1 MRNGFY
7 FDMTACIGCRT
18 CQVACKDKNNLEIGT
33 IFRRL
38 SDFEVGSYPTV
49 QTFHYSSSCNHCEK
63 PACVAACPNA
73 AMYIDEDD
81 GTVQHNDE
89 KCIGCQY
96 CVKACPYGVPQY
108 IEAIQKTH
116 KCDACKPLRENG
128 DQPRAWPRVRCAPS
142 SSGPSTNCVRRILRP
157 PIPSPCSLSRQP
169 APASRLKRSRR
180 RLSPIQHRCSCNTR
194 RQAAAAPPSQPLRLA
209 RKGESCESTM
219 TKQA

>member
-128 DQPRAWPRVRCAPS
+128 DQPACVAACPMRALEFGPIDELRVAHPEATDTITVLPEPS
-142 SSGPSTNCVRRILRP
+142 TGPSIAVEAK
-157 PIPSPCSLSRQP
+157 P
-169 APASRLKRSRR
+169 AALESNPASVL
-180 RLSPIQHRCSCNTR
+180 
-194 RQAAAAPPSQPLRLA
+194 
-209 RKGESCESTM
+209 M
-219 TKQA
+219 